1 MSEYQVLGVRT
12 PRTDALLEAS
22 GQVVYGAD
30 ISYPNMLYA
39 AARYS
44 DYAHA
49 RILSVDVSG
58 AERSPGVRAEI
69 GRAHV

>member
-49 RILSVDVSG
+49 RILEPV
-58 AERSPGVRAEI
+58 
-69 GRAHV
+69 